1 MLKVCFTCSCI
12 VCVCLVECKV
22 SWSQSGLIVS
32 LVLNG
37 GETII
42 ILKLKQRVYNNCVA
56 YAGGKRHAQFLKVK
70 KYVLVL

>member
-1 MLKVCFTCSCI
+1 
-12 VCVCLVECKV
+12 VECKV
-22 SWSQSGLIVS
+22 SWPQSGLIFS

-42 ILKLKQRVYNNCVA
+42 ILNLKQRVYNICVK

-70 KYVLVL
+70 MYVHASGAVNTVGLVCYAK